1 MADRPKAMSL
11 REAVEI
17 VALGRL
23 KYGEKVYWDAP
34 KYTTPRGRK
43 EAEARGF
50 VDWDR
55 ARAIVDAAVEAHEAR
70 IKCGEVQDAEPFD
83 GEAFRVSW
91 ERLCDLDDKLRA
103 LELGQPEVQP

>member
-1 MADRPKAMSL
+1 MQPMTL

-17 VALGRL
+17 ERIR
-23 KYGEKVYWDAP
+23 P
-34 KYTTPRGRK
+34 PSTPRWTDFDDEPGIVSNYKRDTITY
-43 EAEARGF
+43 A
-50 VDWDR
+50 R

-103 LELGQPEVQP
+103 LERGEGGEVQP